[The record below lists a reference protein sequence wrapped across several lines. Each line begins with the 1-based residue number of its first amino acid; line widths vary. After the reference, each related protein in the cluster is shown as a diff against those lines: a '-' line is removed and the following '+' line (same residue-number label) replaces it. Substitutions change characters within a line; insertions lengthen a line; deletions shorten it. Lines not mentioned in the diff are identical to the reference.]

1 MENENKK
8 ILLVEDDP
16 NFGSILKDYLILND
30 FDVTL
35 AKNGMEGFEK
45 FKKDTFDLCILDV
58 MMPYKDGYTLAKEIR
73 EKNKEVPLIFLTA
86 KSMKDDVLKGYKV
99 GADDYLNKPFDSEVL
114 LMKIRA
120 IIQRKSSEVK
130 ADATK
135 FEFIIGNFHLNSKL
149 RFLTYKD
156 TEPIKLSPKE
166 NELLKMLA
174 VYEND
179 LMPRELALTKIW
191 RDDNYFTSRSM
202 DVYIAKLRKY
212 LKMDDEVE
220 ILNIHGEGFRLVVK
234 NKPAAPPA
242 E

>member
-1 MENENKK
+1 MEETHKK

-16 NFGSILKDYLILND
+16 NFGAVLKDYLSIND
-30 FDVTL
+30 FEVTL

-45 FKKDTFDLCILDV
+45 FKKDNFDLCILDV
-58 MMPYKDGYTLAKEIR
+58 MMPYKDGYTLAREIR
-73 EKNKEVPLIFLTA
+73 EKNKEVPIIFLTA
-86 KSMKDDVLKGYKV
+86 KSMKEDVLKGYKV

-114 LMKIRA
+114 LMKIKA
-120 IIQRKSSEVK
+120 IIQRKASETK
-130 ADATK
+130 TDNAK
-135 FEFIIGNFHLNSKL
+135 FEFQIGRFHLNSKL
-149 RFLTYKD
+149 RFLTFD
-156 TEPIKLSPKE
+156 NEEPIKLSPKE

-174 VYEND
+174 LHEND

-212 LKMDDEVE
+212 LKPDEEVE

-234 NKPAAPPA
+234 NKV
-242 E
+242 EEK

>member
-1 MENENKK
+1 METVLNKK

-16 NFGSILKDYLILND
+16 NFGAILKDYLSMND

-58 MMPYKDGYTLAKEIR
+58 MMPYKDGFTLAREIR
-73 EKNKEVPLIFLTA
+73 DKNKEIPIVFLTA
-86 KSMKDDVLKGYKV
+86 KTMKEDVLKGYKV

-120 IIQRKSSEVK
+120 IMQRKTSEVK
-130 ADATK
+130 SDNTK
-135 FEFIIGNFHLNSKL
+135 FEFQIGGFHLNSKL
-149 RFLTYKD
+149 RFLTFEKE
-156 TEPIKLSPKE
+156 EPIKLSPKE

-174 VYEND
+174 LYEND
-179 LMPRELALTKIW
+179 LMPREVALTKIW

-212 LKMDDEVE
+212 LKLDENVE
-220 ILNIHGEGFRLVVK
+220 ILNIHGEGFRLVIK
-234 NKPAAPPA
+234 NKDN
-242 E
+242 